1 MAGSGQDRFGR
12 ARLSMVDN
20 DLERRGVRDP
30 RVLEAMAT
38 VPREL
43 FVDDRQA
50 GHAYEDRPLPI
61 GQGQTISQPLIVA
74 LMVEALELSPAD
86 RVLEIG
92 TGSGYAAAVA
102 SLLAASVHT
111 VERHGALA
119 EAAERRLAGLGFTRV
134 RVRAGDGTRGWPE
147 AAPFDAILV
156 SAGGTELPEPLVDQL
171 AVGGRMVIP
180 LGSQETWQRLYRLRR
195 RAPGYWSRDDLGAVR
210 FVPLVA
216 GPAGAG
222 THSAGGHTHSA
233 GDHTH

>member
-1 MAGSGQDRFGR
+1 MAGSVEDRFGR

-30 RVLEAMAT
+30 RVLQAMAT

-43 FVDDRQA
+43 FVDGGQA
-50 GHAYEDRPLPI
+50 GYAYEDRPLPI

-74 LMVEALELSPAD
+74 LMVEALELRPSE

-92 TGSGYAAAVA
+92 TGSGYAAAVT

-111 VERHGALA
+111 VERHGPLA
-119 EAAERRLAGLGFTRV
+119 EVAERRLTELGFGRV

-156 SAGGTELPEPLVDQL
+156 SAGGTAVPEPLVDQL

-180 LGSQETWQRLYRLRR
+180 LGSQDTWQRLCRLRR
-195 RAPGYWSRDDLGAVR
+195 RARGDWSRDDLGAVR
-210 FVPLVA
+210 FVPLVVNSEA
-216 GPAGAG
+216 GQ
-222 THSAGGHTHSA
+222 TH
-233 GDHTH
+233 